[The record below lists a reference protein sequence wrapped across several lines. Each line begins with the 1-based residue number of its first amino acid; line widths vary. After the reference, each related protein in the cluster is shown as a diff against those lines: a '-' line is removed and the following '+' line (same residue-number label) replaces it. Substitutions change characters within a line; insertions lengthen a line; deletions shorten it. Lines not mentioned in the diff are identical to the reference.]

1 MTLATT
7 PLTSPDATLDTPPE
21 PALFDRARSIVE
33 TNLAL
38 QPGETLLVVTDE
50 PTRPIG
56 RLFYEAAEAVAAE
69 RGWIVLLMV
78 MPEGKV
84 NGEEPPQPVA
94 AAMAAA
100 DVALCA
106 TQKSLTHTTARIN
119 AAAAGTRVVTM
130 PGITMDMLRDGA
142 ACADYAEVERR
153 TLDLTERLN
162 AAQTARIEKE
172 GHVLTLDL
180 ANRPGVP
187 SPGVYRTAGAC
198 GNFPSGEAYIA
209 PVEAGAN
216 GTMIID
222 GSMVGIGKLAEP
234 MVVTLESGRLVKVEG
249 ADENGP
255 YADQL
260 AVLFARPENGT
271 IAELGIGTNERAI
284 LCGIILEDEK
294 LYGTVHIAF
303 GTNTSFGGV
312 TKADCHY
319 DGIILNPT
327 LYLDDDLII
336 DQGEFVG

>member
-1 MTLATT
+1 MNT
-7 PLTSPDATLDTPPE
+7 E
-21 PALFDRARSIVE
+21 PMLETDLFARALSIVE
-33 TNLAL
+33 TNLSL
-38 QPGETLLVVTDE
+38 QPGETLLIVTDE

-56 RLFYEAAEAVAAE
+56 RLFYEAAEAVAAQ
-69 RGWIVLLMV
+69 RNWTVLLVV
-78 MPEGKV
+78 MPEGKI

-106 TQKSLTHTTARIN
+106 TQKSLTHTRARIN
-119 AAAAGTRVVTM
+119 AAAQGTRVVTM
-130 PGITMDMLRDGA
+130 PGITLDMLRDGA
-142 ACADYAEVERR
+142 ACANYAEVEQR
-153 TLDLTERLN
+153 TLNLTQRLD
-162 AAQTARIEKE
+162 AAQTARIEKD

-180 ANRPGVP
+180 SGRPGVP
-187 SPGVYRTAGAC
+187 SPGVYRTPGAC

-209 PVEAGAN
+209 PLETAAN

-222 GSMVGIGKLAEP
+222 GSMVGIGKLTAP
-234 MVVTLESGRLVKVEG
+234 MTVTLESGQLVNVEG
-249 ADENGP
+249 EDENGL

-260 AVLFARPENGT
+260 EVLFRRPENAT
-271 IAELGIGTNERAI
+271 IAELGIGTNERAL

-319 DGIILNPT
+319 DGIILKPT
-327 LYLDDDLII
+327 LYLDDELII
-336 DQGEFVG
+336 DQGEFVI

>member
-1 MTLATT
+1 MNT
-7 PLTSPDATLDTPPE
+7 E
-21 PALFDRARSIVE
+21 PMLETDLFARALSIVE
-33 TNLAL
+33 TNLSL
-38 QPGETLLVVTDE
+38 QPGETLLIVTDE

-56 RLFYEAAEAVAAE
+56 RLFYEAAEAVAAQ
-69 RGWIVLLMV
+69 RNWTVLLVV
-78 MPEGKV
+78 MPEGKI

-106 TQKSLTHTTARIN
+106 TQKSLTHTSARIN
-119 AAAAGTRVVTM
+119 AAAQGTRVVTM
-130 PGITMDMLRDGA
+130 PGITLDMLRDGA
-142 ACADYAEVERR
+142 ACANYNEVEQR
-153 TLDLTERLN
+153 TLNLTQRLD
-162 AAQTARIEKE
+162 AAQTARIEKD

-180 ANRPGVP
+180 SGRPGVP
-187 SPGVYRTAGAC
+187 SPGVYRTPGAC

-209 PVEAGAN
+209 PLETAAN

-222 GSMVGIGKLAEP
+222 GSMVGIGKLTAP
-234 MVVTLESGRLVKVEG
+234 MTVTLESGQLVNVEG
-249 ADENGP
+249 EDENGL

-260 AVLFARPENGT
+260 EVLFRRPENAT
-271 IAELGIGTNERAI
+271 IAELGIGTNERAL

-319 DGIILNPT
+319 DGIILKPT
-327 LYLDDDLII
+327 LYLDDELII
-336 DQGEFVG
+336 DQGEFVI

>member
-1 MTLATT
+1 MNT
-7 PLTSPDATLDTPPE
+7 E
-21 PALFDRARSIVE
+21 PILETDLFARALSIVE
-33 TNLAL
+33 TNLSL
-38 QPGETLLVVTDE
+38 QPGETLLIVTDE

-56 RLFYEAAEAVAAE
+56 RLFYEAAEAVAAQ
-69 RGWIVLLMV
+69 RNWTVLLVV
-78 MPEGKV
+78 MPEGKI

-106 TQKSLTHTTARIN
+106 TQKSLTHTSARIN
-119 AAAAGTRVVTM
+119 AAAQGTRVVTM
-130 PGITMDMLRDGA
+130 PGITLDMLRDGA
-142 ACADYAEVERR
+142 ACANYAEVEQR
-153 TLDLTERLN
+153 TLNLTQRLD
-162 AAQTARIEKE
+162 AAQTARIEKD

-180 ANRPGVP
+180 SGRPGVP
-187 SPGVYRTAGAC
+187 SPGVYRTPGAC

-209 PVEAGAN
+209 PLETAAN

-222 GSMVGIGKLAEP
+222 GSMVGIGKLTAP
-234 MVVTLESGRLVKVEG
+234 MTVTLESGQLVNVEG
-249 ADENGP
+249 EDENGL

-260 AVLFARPENGT
+260 EVLFRRPENAT
-271 IAELGIGTNERAI
+271 IAELGIGTNERAL

-319 DGIILNPT
+319 DGIILKPT
-327 LYLDDDLII
+327 LYLDDELII
-336 DQGEFVG
+336 DQGEFVI

>member
-1 MTLATT
+1 MNT
-7 PLTSPDATLDTPPE
+7 E
-21 PALFDRARSIVE
+21 PMLETDLFARALSIVE
-33 TNLAL
+33 TNLSL
-38 QPGETLLVVTDE
+38 QPGETLLIVTDE

-56 RLFYEAAEAVAAE
+56 RLFYEAAEAVAAQ
-69 RGWIVLLMV
+69 RNWTVLLVV
-78 MPEGKV
+78 MPEGKI

-106 TQKSLTHTTARIN
+106 TQKSLTHTRARIN
-119 AAAAGTRVVTM
+119 AAAQGTRVVTM
-130 PGITMDMLRDGA
+130 PGITLDMLRDGA
-142 ACADYAEVERR
+142 ACANYAEVEQR
-153 TLDLTERLN
+153 TLNLTQRLD
-162 AAQTARIEKE
+162 AAQTARIEKD

-180 ANRPGVP
+180 SGRPGVP
-187 SPGVYRTAGAC
+187 SPGVYRTSGAC

-209 PVEAGAN
+209 PLETAAN

-222 GSMVGIGKLAEP
+222 GSMVGIGKLTAP
-234 MVVTLESGRLVKVEG
+234 MTVTLESGRLVNVEG
-249 ADENGP
+249 EDENGL

-260 AVLFARPENGT
+260 EVLFRRPENAT
-271 IAELGIGTNERAI
+271 IAELGIGTNERAL

-319 DGIILNPT
+319 DGIILKPT
-327 LYLDDDLII
+327 LYLDDELII
-336 DQGEFVG
+336 DQGEFVI

>member
-1 MTLATT
+1 MNT
-7 PLTSPDATLDTPPE
+7 E
-21 PALFDRARSIVE
+21 PMLETDLFARALSIVE
-33 TNLAL
+33 TNLSL
-38 QPGETLLVVTDE
+38 QPGETLLIVTDE

-56 RLFYEAAEAVAAE
+56 RLFYEAAEAVAAQ
-69 RGWIVLLMV
+69 RNWTVLLVV
-78 MPEGKV
+78 MPEGKI

-106 TQKSLTHTTARIN
+106 TQKSLTHTSARIN
-119 AAAAGTRVVTM
+119 AAAQGTRVVTM
-130 PGITMDMLRDGA
+130 PGITLDMLRDGA
-142 ACADYAEVERR
+142 ACANYAEVEQR
-153 TLDLTERLN
+153 TLNLTQRLD
-162 AAQTARIEKE
+162 AAQTARIEKD

-180 ANRPGVP
+180 SGRPGVP
-187 SPGVYRTAGAC
+187 SPGVYRTPGAC

-209 PVEAGAN
+209 PLETAAN

-222 GSMVGIGKLAEP
+222 GSMVGIGKLTAP
-234 MVVTLESGRLVKVEG
+234 MTVTLESGQLVNVEG
-249 ADENGP
+249 EDENGL

-260 AVLFARPENGT
+260 EVLFRRPENAT
-271 IAELGIGTNERAI
+271 IAELGIGTNERAL

-319 DGIILNPT
+319 DGIILKPT
-327 LYLDDDLII
+327 LYLDDELII
-336 DQGEFVG
+336 DQGEFVI

>member
-1 MTLATT
+1 MNT
-7 PLTSPDATLDTPPE
+7 E
-21 PALFDRARSIVE
+21 PILETDLFARALSIVE
-33 TNLAL
+33 TNLSL
-38 QPGETLLVVTDE
+38 QPGETLLIVTDE

-56 RLFYEAAEAVAAE
+56 RLFYEAAEAVAAQ
-69 RGWIVLLMV
+69 RNWTVLLVV
-78 MPEGKV
+78 MPEGKI

-106 TQKSLTHTTARIN
+106 TQKSLTHTSARIN
-119 AAAAGTRVVTM
+119 AAAQGTRVVTM
-130 PGITMDMLRDGA
+130 PGITLDMLRDGA
-142 ACADYAEVERR
+142 ACANYAEVEQR
-153 TLDLTERLN
+153 TLNLTQRLD
-162 AAQTARIEKE
+162 AAQTARIEKD

-180 ANRPGVP
+180 SGRPGVP
-187 SPGVYRTAGAC
+187 SPGVYRTPGAC

-209 PVEAGAN
+209 PLETAAI

-222 GSMVGIGKLAEP
+222 GSMVGIGKLTAP
-234 MVVTLESGRLVKVEG
+234 MTVTLESGQLVNVEG
-249 ADENGP
+249 EDENGL

-260 AVLFARPENGT
+260 EVLFRRPENAT
-271 IAELGIGTNERAI
+271 IAELGIGTNERAL

-319 DGIILNPT
+319 DGIILKPT
-327 LYLDDDLII
+327 LYLDDELII
-336 DQGEFVG
+336 DQGEFVI